1 MSGFGDRLVG
11 ATSFIDWNGD
21 RRADK
26 MQISLLDNS
35 LFINIFYDL
44 PDQAFEDN
52 ICIQFLE
59 KCPEDEKIFRAE
71 ETNIYLTPEQAAQLA
86 EALSKAA
93 ADSKLAQRKSS
104 LHERRF
110 DGAIERLRTPERIAR
125 LEVERTVALSM
136 EGLEAHNLLDVGT
149 GSGLFA
155 EAFQKQGLAI
165 SGVDVNAQ
173 MVQVA
178 GQLVP
183 EGDFKVAPAE
193 ALPFPA
199 GTFDLVFMG
208 VVFHE
213 TDDALQALREA
224 RRVARQR
231 VVILE
236 WLYQEEEFGPPLAHR
251 LKPEEVA
258 ALAYKAGFEKVETL
272 YLDHMVL
279 YRLCI
284 TCPEEN

>member
-1 MSGFGDRLVG
+1 MGTGG
-11 ATSFIDWNGD
+11 
-21 RRADK
+21 K
-26 MQISLLDNS
+26 QMQISLLENS
-35 LFINIFYDL
+35 LVVNIFYDI
-44 PDQAFEDN
+44 PDQVYEDN
-52 ICIQFLE
+52 ICIQLIE
-59 KCPEDEKIFRAE
+59 KCPEEERIFRAN
-71 ETNIYLTPEQAAQLA
+71 ETNIYLTPEQAALLA

-93 ADSKLAQRKSS
+93 ADSKLALRKIS

-110 DGAIERLRTPERIAR
+110 DGNIERLRSPERTAR
-125 LEVERTVALSM
+125 LEVDRTVALSM

-155 EAFQKQGLAI
+155 EAFQMQGLAVT
-165 SGVDVNAQ
+165 GVDVNPQ
-173 MVQVA
+173 MVDA
-178 GQLVP
+178 ASRLVP
-183 EGDFKVAPAE
+183 GGEFKIAPAE
-193 ALPFPA
+193 NLPFQPQ
-199 GTFDLVFMG
+199 TFDLVFMG

-213 TDDALQALREA
+213 TDDALEALREA

-236 WLYQEEEFGPPLAHR
+236 WPYQEEEFGPPLAHR

-258 ALAYKAGFEKVETL
+258 AMAYKAGFEKVETL

-284 TCPEEN
+284 SCPEENQDQSGRS

>member
-1 MSGFGDRLVG
+1 
-11 ATSFIDWNGD
+11 
-21 RRADK
+21 

-35 LFINIFYDL
+35 LFVNIFYET

-52 ICIQFLE
+52 ICIQLIE
-59 KCPEDEKIFRAE
+59 QCPEDEKILRAE

-86 EALSKAA
+86 EALSNAA

-104 LHERRF
+104 LHDRRF

-125 LEVERTVALSM
+125 LEVERTVALSV
-136 EGLEAHNLLDVGT
+136 EGLAAQSLLDVGT

-155 EAFQKQGLAI
+155 EAFQKQGLAV

-178 GQLVP
+178 SQLVP
-183 EGDFKVAPAE
+183 GGDFKIAPAE
-193 ALPFPA
+193 ALPFPVGA
-199 GTFDLVFMG
+199 FDLVFMG

-236 WLYQEEEFGPPLAHR
+236 WPYQEEEFGPPLAHR
-251 LKPEEVA
+251 LRPEEVA
-258 ALAYKAGFEKVETL
+258 ALAYKAGFEKIETL
-272 YLDHMVL
+272 HLDHMVL

-284 TCPEEN
+284 TCPEDD

>member
-1 MSGFGDRLVG
+1 
-11 ATSFIDWNGD
+11 
-21 RRADK
+21 

-35 LFINIFYDL
+35 LVVNIFYDI
-44 PDQAFEDN
+44 PDQAYEDN
-52 ICIQFLE
+52 ICIQLIE
-59 KCPEDEKIFRAE
+59 SCPEDERILRAN
-71 ETNIYLTPEQAAQLA
+71 ETNIYLTTEQAAQLA

-93 ADSKLAQRKSS
+93 ADSKLALRKSS

-110 DGAIERLRTPERIAR
+110 DGDIERLRTPERIAR
-125 LEVERTVALSM
+125 LEVERTVALSV
-136 EGLEAHNLLDVGT
+136 EGLEAHTVLDVGT

-155 EAFQKQGLAI
+155 EAFQKRGLAV
-165 SGVDVNAQ
+165 SGVDVNPQ
-173 MVQVA
+173 MVQA
-178 GQLVP
+178 ASQLVP
-183 EGDFKVAPAE
+183 GGDFKVAPAE
-193 ALPFPA
+193 SLPFRPE
-199 GTFDLVFMG
+199 TFDLVFMG

-236 WLYQEEEFGPPLAHR
+236 WPYQEEESGPPLAHR
-251 LKPEEVA
+251 LKSEEVA
-258 ALAYKAGFEKVETL
+258 AWAYKAGFEKVETL

-284 TCPEEN
+284 SCPEES